1 VITYIAAGGI
11 VAAVVFLVYDVLS
24 NRSGGSV
31 TAPEPS
37 PVPDAGDGLS
47 RVEVFESLDR
57 LREYFVE
64 HGYEDGVRGIE
75 AAAYSL
81 FASGDREPREGV
93 EVAE

>member
-1 VITYIAAGGI
+1 MITYIAAGGI
-11 VAAVVFLVYDVLS
+11 IAAVVFLAYDVLS
-24 NRSGGSV
+24 RRSGGDSS
-31 TAPEPS
+31 APQPS
-37 PVPDAGDGLS
+37 PTPDALGGLS

-81 FASGDREPREGV
+81 FASGERGPREGV